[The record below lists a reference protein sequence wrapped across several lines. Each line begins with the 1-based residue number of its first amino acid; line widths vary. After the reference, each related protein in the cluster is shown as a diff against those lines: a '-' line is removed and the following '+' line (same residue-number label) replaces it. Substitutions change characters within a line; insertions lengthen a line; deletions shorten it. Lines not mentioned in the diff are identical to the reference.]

1 MTWLVWRQYRA
12 QAAIASVLLA
22 AAAAVI
28 LVDGFQIASHWHSI
42 LVRCSREQHVPAT
55 TVAAGQ
61 RRGR

>member
-28 LVDGFQIASHWHSI
+28 LADGFQIASHWHSI
-42 LVRCSREQHVPAT
+42 LAT
-55 TVAAGQ
+55 CAGNSACLRQ
-61 RRGR
+61 PTTLVNGV